1 MPPAIS
7 LTTPLTPPQPQPDRS
22 TALPQYQ
29 DVVIVG
35 GGIVGLTLAA
45 TLGRSGLSVTVVESQ
60 AIAQGLKNQRA
71 YALTLLSSEIFQ
83 GLGLW
88 DEIRPQIT
96 AFDTIR
102 LADADYR
109 GVVSLRSEHLRRSE
123 LGYVAEHRVLL
134 RALWQQVQGLDRVT
148 YLAPVQVTAV
158 TAQPAPSPP
167 SQRAT
172 VTLQTPDGQPHQIQ
186 TPLVVAAD
194 GAKSPVRTAAGI
206 STQGWAYWQ
215 SCIGFTVRTQHPH
228 AHTAHE
234 HFWPSGPF
242 AILPLP
248 DRRCQVVWTAPHA
261 EAQHLA
267 ALPEADFLA
276 LLRERFGPAFGEI
289 ALDTPR
295 FVFPVRLMQSDRYSQ
310 PGLALVGDAAHCCHP
325 VGGQG
330 MNLGIRDA
338 VALAE
343 VLGQAQQ
350 RGEDW
355 GSGAVLKR
363 YDRWRRWEN
372 WLILGFTDLLNRT
385 FSNPFLPLVVA
396 RRAGLY
402 MLRSV
407 PPVRRLAL
415 ELMTG
420 QLGRKPA
427 IATAI
432 TDATITDLTITDST
446 AQKPWN

>member
-1 MPPAIS
+1 MPPA
-7 LTTPLTPPQPQPDRS
+7 TPLPTPLPTPRSTSAATPQSLPDRS

-45 TLGRSGLSVTVVESQ
+45 TLGRSGLKVTVVESQ
-60 AIAQGLKNQRA
+60 PITQGLNNKRA
-71 YALTLLSSEIFQ
+71 YALTLLTSEIFQ

-88 DEIRPQIT
+88 GQIRPQIT

-134 RALWQQVQGLDRVT
+134 RALWQQVQSLDRVT
-148 YLAPVQVTAV
+148 CLAPMQVTAV
-158 TAQPAPSPP
+158 TYQPNPTPSPAT
-167 SQRAT
+167 QRAT
-172 VTLQTPDGQPHQIQ
+172 VTLQTPDGPHHIH

-194 GAKSPVRTAAGI
+194 GAKSPLRTAAGI

-228 AHTAHE
+228 SHTAHE

-248 DRRCQVVWTAPHA
+248 DRRCQVVWTAPHP
-261 EAQHLA
+261 EAQRLA

-276 LLRERFGPAFGEI
+276 LLRERFGPAFGDLE
-289 ALDTPR
+289 LDTPR

-355 GSGAVLKR
+355 GRGAVLKR

-372 WLILGFTDLLNRT
+372 WLILGFTDLLDRT
-385 FSNPFLPLVVA
+385 FSNQFLPLVIA
-396 RRAGLY
+396 RRAGLHL
-402 MLRSV
+402 LRSV

-415 ELMTG
+415 ALMTG

-427 IATAI
+427 IATGI
-432 TDATITDLTITDST
+432 TDAT
-446 AQKPWN
+446 AQRPMQP